1 MAKLILTVIA
11 VCAILVV
18 VMALASIGGDWLR
31 SKLGLQKQ
39 SSPPPRLQRITPTPT
54 LMNIYQKLGE
64 CLWRVIINNADCC
77 LRYMRNSINSHIA
90 LNERFCSNSKYSVIM
105 YFEYTRIPEEGVNM
119 HTIDSKR
126 YNTFPVEEMAKIINR
141 SFPNFCIA
149 YGYVPFVV
157 ISAENV
163 GDGRVRFG
171 VAESPA
177 NIWRANNV

>member
-1 MAKLILTVIA
+1 MAKLIFTMFA
-11 VCAILVV
+11 VCIILVV
-18 VMALASIGGDWLR
+18 VMALASIGSDWFR

-39 SSPPPRLQRITPTPT
+39 SSPPPRLQRIAPTLT
-54 LMNIYQKLGE
+54 LMNIYIKIGE
-64 CLWRVIINNADCC
+64 CLRRAINNNEDCC
-77 LRYMRNSINSHIA
+77 LHYMRNSINSHIA
-90 LNERFCSNSKYSVIM
+90 LKERFCSNSKYSVIM

-171 VAESPA
+171 VAEAPD
-177 NIWRANNV
+177 NIWEAS